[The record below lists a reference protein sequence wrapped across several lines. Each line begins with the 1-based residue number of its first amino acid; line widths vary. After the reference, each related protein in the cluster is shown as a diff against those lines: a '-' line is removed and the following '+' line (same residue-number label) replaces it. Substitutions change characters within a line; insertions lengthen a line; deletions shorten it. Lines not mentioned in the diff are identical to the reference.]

1 MTMVYIKTLTPI
13 SCSKGYTND
22 KPREM
27 AEATGICHNGEVG
40 IGRREKNT
48 NQEITL
54 KNPNPYELLEATGK
68 WRWGVDGAK
77 KSPYTLNYT
86 GSMIFCRVTVMHEG
100 STFG

>member
-1 MTMVYIKTLTPI
+1 MTNHAKWQKQQEYAIMVKWGLVE
-13 SCSKGYTND
+13 G
-22 KPREM
+22 
-27 AEATGICHNGEVG
+27 
-40 IGRREKNT
+40 EKNT